1 MAYVSFFPDLA
12 IEGAPEIIGA
22 FARRA
27 AQAGVKRLVLLS
39 GRGEP
44 EAQRSEQELIAA
56 GTEYTIVRCS
66 WFAQNFSEAFM
77 ADAVLAGE
85 LALPA
90 GPVPEPF
97 VDVEDIAEVATA
109 ALTDDRH
116 VGEVYELTGPRAL
129 RFEEVAAELSAA
141 TGREIRFTRIPV
153 EAFMRRHA
161 RSRRPAGRG
170 RPRHLA
176 VHRGARRP
184 QHAPAGRRPAR
195 ARPRPARL
203 RRVRPHDR
211 RDGAVGMISPGQ
223 TIENPVTGER
233 FTFTHTAASTDGEL
247 LAFDFALRPGGKV
260 PVPHVHPIQT
270 ERFEVARGR
279 GPLPARPAHLRR
291 RPGRGRRGAP
301 RRRARLRQRR

>member
-12 IEGAPEIIGA
+12 MEGAPEIIGA
-22 FARRA
+22 FARQA
-27 AQAGVKRLVLLS
+27 AQAGVRRLVLLS

-141 TGREIRFTRIPV
+141 SGREIRFTRIPV
-153 EAFMRRHA
+153 EAFM
-161 RSRRPAGRG
+161 AGMLEAGVPQDEADLVTWLFTNVLDG
-170 RPRHLA
+170 RNT
-176 VHRGARRP
+176 RP
-184 QHAPAGRRPAR
+184 QDGVQRALGRAPRDFGEFAR
-195 ARPRPARL
+195 
-203 RRVRPHDR
+203 
-211 RDGAVGMISPGQ
+211 
-223 TIENPVTGER
+223 T
-233 FTFTHTAASTDGEL
+233 TAATGVW
-247 LAFDFALRPGGKV
+247 A
-260 PVPHVHPIQT
+260 
-270 ERFEVARGR
+270 
-279 GPLPARPAHLRR
+279 
-291 RPGRGRRGAP
+291 
-301 RRRARLRQRR
+301 

>member
-12 IEGAPEIIGA
+12 MEGAPEIIGA
-22 FARRA
+22 FARLA

-97 VDVEDIAEVATA
+97 VDVEDIAEVAVA

-141 TGREIRFTRIPV
+141 SGREIRFTRIPV
-153 EAFMRRHA
+153 EAFMAGMLEAGVPQDEADLVTWLFTDVLDGRNTHPQDGVQRALGRAPRDFGEYA
-161 RSRRPAGRG
+161 R
-170 RPRHLA
+170 
-176 VHRGARRP
+176 
-184 QHAPAGRRPAR
+184 
-195 ARPRPARL
+195 
-203 RRVRPHDR
+203 
-211 RDGAVGMISPGQ
+211 
-223 TIENPVTGER
+223 T
-233 FTFTHTAASTDGEL
+233 TAATGVW
-247 LAFDFALRPGGKV
+247 A
-260 PVPHVHPIQT
+260 
-270 ERFEVARGR
+270 
-279 GPLPARPAHLRR
+279 
-291 RPGRGRRGAP
+291 
-301 RRRARLRQRR
+301 

>member
-12 IEGAPEIIGA
+12 MEGAPEIIGA
-22 FARRA
+22 FARQA

-97 VDVEDIAEVATA
+97 VDVEDIAEVAAA

-141 TGREIRFTRIPV
+141 SGREIRFTRIPV
-153 EAFMRRHA
+153 EAFM
-161 RSRRPAGRG
+161 AGMLEAGVPQDEADLVTWLFTHVLDG
-170 RPRHLA
+170 RNTR
-176 VHRGARRP
+176 
-184 QHAPAGRRPAR
+184 PAGRRPAR

-203 RRVRPHDR
+203 RRVRPHDG
-211 RDGAVGMISPGQ
+211 RDGGVGMISPGQ

-270 ERFEVARGR
+270 ERFEVVEGEVRFRLG
-279 GPLPARPAHLRR
+279 LQHLRR
-291 RPGRGRRGAP
+291 RPGRGRRGAAG
-301 RRRARLRQRR
+301 RRARLRQRG